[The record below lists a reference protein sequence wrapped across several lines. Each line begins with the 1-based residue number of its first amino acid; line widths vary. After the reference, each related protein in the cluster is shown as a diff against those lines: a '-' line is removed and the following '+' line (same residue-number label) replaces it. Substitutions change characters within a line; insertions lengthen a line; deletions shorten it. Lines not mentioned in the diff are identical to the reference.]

1 MVHCITRVSLINWPT
16 NLQKSWSAI
25 AMRTVGLVDVDAVI
39 MVKYFRDSR
48 HEENCHFVTVMSLCA
63 DFCN

>member
-1 MVHCITRVSLINWPT
+1 
-16 NLQKSWSAI
+16 
-25 AMRTVGLVDVDAVI
+25 MRTVGLVDVDAVI
-39 MVKYFRDSR
+39 MVKYFRDCR